1 MLRLSRLALVLML
14 SGAAAACGGGGDTP
28 TSPSLGV
35 PFSTTDLVV
44 GSGTT
49 AALGRSATVSY
60 TGWLYSTTAADNK
73 GTLFDSG
80 SFSFTLG
87 TGVIPGF
94 TQGVNGMRVGG
105 TRRVVIPPE
114 LGYGSAGSPPRIPG
128 NATLI
133 FEITLTAA
141 S

>member
-1 MLRLSRLALVLML
+1 MFRLSRLALVLIL
-14 SGAAAACGGGGDTP
+14 SGAASACGGDDDTP

-35 PFSTTDLVV
+35 PFSTSDLVV
-44 GSGTT
+44 GTGTT
-49 AALGRSATVSY
+49 ATLGRSATVSY
-60 TGWLYSTTAADNK
+60 TGWLYSTTATDNK
-73 GTLFDSG
+73 GSQFDSG
-80 SFSFTLG
+80 SFSFTHG
-87 TGVIPGF
+87 TGVIAGF

-114 LGYGSAGSPPRIPG
+114 LGYGSAGSPGRIPG